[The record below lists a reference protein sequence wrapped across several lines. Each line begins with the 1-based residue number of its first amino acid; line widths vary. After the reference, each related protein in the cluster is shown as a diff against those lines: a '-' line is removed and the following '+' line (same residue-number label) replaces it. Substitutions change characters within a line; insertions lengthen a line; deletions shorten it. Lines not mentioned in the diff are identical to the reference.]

1 MQAEDQRLDPLTRQ
15 VRRPL
20 LLHMEVKGSTTVSSK
35 NQVTL
40 PVRALE
46 AAGVA
51 AGDRLRV
58 IEAEAGRIVLQRVED
73 IVDQVAGRLTGLIDR
88 AAIESLDEEWD

>member
-1 MQAEDQRLDPLTRQ
+1 MK
-15 VRRPL
+15 
-20 LLHMEVKGSTTVSSK
+20 VKGATTVSSK

-46 AAGVA
+46 AAGVF

-58 IEAEAGRIVLQRVED
+58 IEAENGRIVLQRVED
-73 IVDQVAGRLTGLIDR
+73 IVGQVAGMLTGLIDR

>member
-1 MQAEDQRLDPLTRQ
+1 
-15 VRRPL
+15 
-20 LLHMEVKGSTTVSSK
+20 MEVKGSTTVSSK